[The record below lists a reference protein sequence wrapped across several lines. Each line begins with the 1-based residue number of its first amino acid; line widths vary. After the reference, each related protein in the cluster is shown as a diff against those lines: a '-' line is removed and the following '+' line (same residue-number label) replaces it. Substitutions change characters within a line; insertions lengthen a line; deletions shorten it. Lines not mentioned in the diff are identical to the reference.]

1 MSRTFKDRPRI
12 LSYDPI
18 SVYKVGPGGE
28 LLPGPKFVGK
38 DAENIRVLIHQA
50 SIVDPESNTI
60 QFNYQGRLY
69 QFDLYDRR
77 NSSKSAEAM
86 FDDVREKRASRH

>member
-1 MSRTFKDRPRI
+1 MSHTFKDCPRI

-18 SVYKVGPGGE
+18 SVYKVGPGGG

-38 DAENIRVLIHQA
+38 DAENVRVLIHQA
-50 SIVDPESNTI
+50 SIVDSESDMI